1 MTHLVFPLRI
11 LHNQCFQISHGITVV
26 PREIENNGYAKFW
39 GVNKV
44 NYMVYVKMVNTLLV
58 SELLISLSTSVGR

>member
-1 MTHLVFPLRI
+1 MTQPVFPLRI
-11 LHNQCFQISHGITVV
+11 LHNQCFQILQGITVV

-44 NYMVYVKMVNTLLV
+44 IMVYVKMMNTLLV